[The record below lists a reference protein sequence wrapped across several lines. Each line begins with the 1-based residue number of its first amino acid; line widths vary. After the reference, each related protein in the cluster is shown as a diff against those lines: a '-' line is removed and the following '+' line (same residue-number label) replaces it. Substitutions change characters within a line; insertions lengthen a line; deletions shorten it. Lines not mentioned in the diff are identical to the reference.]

1 MSDELQLALP
11 YELTPE
17 NAPRFAEDI
26 VAQSA
31 SQGILLDYSADSLGY
46 LDSVV
51 ESLRANRV
59 TVEQVGEVLLAFGCY
74 LGECIVRAK
83 GGRWVVHTGAL
94 PIAIRTAD
102 GTTSDPVAYAFTTLV
117 GGATFAQFY
126 STVAG

>member
-17 NAPRFAEDI
+17 NAPRFAADI

-59 TVEQVGEVLLAFGCY
+59 AVEQVGEVLLAFGCY
-74 LGECIVRAK
+74 LGETILRAT
-83 GGRWVVHTGAL
+83 GGRWVGHTGAL
-94 PIAIRTAD
+94 PIAIRAAD
-102 GTTSDPVAYAFTTLV
+102 GTTSDPVAYAFTTLA
-117 GGATFAQFY
+117 GGATFASFY
-126 STVAG
+126 DAIAG

>member
-11 YELTPE
+11 YELTPG
-17 NAPRFAEDI
+17 NAPRFAADI

-74 LGECIVRAK
+74 LGETILRAT
-83 GGRWVVHTGAL
+83 GGRWVSHTGAL
-94 PIAIRTAD
+94 PIAIRSTD
-102 GTTSDPVAYAFTTLV
+102 GTTSDPVAYAFTTLAS
-117 GGATFAQFY
+117 GASFAAFY
-126 STVAG
+126 AAVA